1 MWCYQRPG
9 FEALLLAELQRQQ
22 QCNQF
27 CDTLLKAE
35 GMITHILHFQLV
47 LSLQLALLF
56 HVVVKAVIITGIFPP
71 GVSVPAHSCI
81 VSAISPHIS
90 AALSSTPP
98 PPAGQSRLLDF
109 QALRACTLL
118 HVVRLLYSGEM
129 AGEGEKE
136 KQEAISAAANL
147 GIHGL
152 VEVRRGH
159 GKKSQGGGKDQIAE
173 VGVQTETF
181 EESVRAQGRWKRAVK
196 DGNTLLWKE
205 TLSVSGTDTWTQTEE
220 LQLNT
225 APPSYPAASFETIDI
240 GSFQSL
246 TQAGPSPFPPH
257 VPYIPISVVYPLD
270 ENQTHPPSSAPL
282 DPLLHTSFPPSIPTV
297 SSKAPACDA
306 DLQSWWISPLETAE
320 GAEVSD
326 DPKLEQFQGNITGYI
341 NYFLNPEKE
350 KDSCRGRRRGRRR
363 GAGVGGAR
371 TAGAGETRARRPR
384 ARTRGRGRGGLMQTV
399 DVQDVEASKL
409 HKLFLHRWGLR
420 AFRTGQGGGAAGRK
434 LSLKSREFLKSAKS
448 CPSRRA
454 RYKKVEFEPVRDP
467 QSARKRGAFN
477 QVRELVLLQM
487 CC

>member
-1 MWCYQRPG
+1 M
-9 FEALLLAELQRQQ
+9 
-22 QCNQF
+22 
-27 CDTLLKAE
+27 
-35 GMITHILHFQLV
+35 
-47 LSLQLALLF
+47 LSLQLIFLF
-56 HVVVKAVIITGIFPP
+56 RVVVKAVIIFPP
-71 GVSVPAHSCI
+71 GISVPAHSCI

-109 QALRACTLL
+109 QALGACTLL

-159 GKKSQGGGKDQIAE
+159 GKNSQGGGEE

-181 EESVRAQGRWKRAVK
+181 EESVRAQGRWRRAVK
-196 DGNTLLWKE
+196 DGNTFLWKE

-220 LQLNT
+220 LQLNA

-246 TQAGPSPFPPH
+246 TQASPSLFPPH

-270 ENQTHPPSSAPL
+270 ENQTHQPPSAPV
-282 DPLLHTSFPPSIPTV
+282 DPSSHTSFPPSIPSI
-297 SSKAPACDA
+297 SSKVTPCDA
-306 DLQSWWISPLETAE
+306 DLQSWWIGLLGAAE
-320 GAEVSD
+320 GAEGLD
-326 DPKLEQFQGNITGYI
+326 DAKLEQFQGNITGYI

-350 KDSCRGRRRGRRR
+350 KDQRRGRGRGRRR

-371 TAGAGETRARRPR
+371 RAGAGEKTARRPR
-384 ARTRGRGRGGLMQTV
+384 ARTGGRGRGGLTQTV
-399 DVQDVEASKL
+399 DVQDAEASKL
-409 HKLFLHRWGLR
+409 HKLFLHRWGVR

-434 LSLKSREFLKSAKS
+434 LSLKTRECVKSAKS
-448 CPSRRA
+448 CPRRRA
-454 RYKKVEFEPVRDP
+454 RYKKNEFEPIRDP
-467 QSARKRGAFN
+467 LPARKLGAHTTPGTQAFN
-477 QVRELVLLQM
+477 QVRAGLTANVLLREGNR
-487 CC
+487 CLWVFVRKD